1 MKRIFLLFF
10 WLFIIVSNGQNKQS
24 ESTSYQFALVDD
36 PARLYSM
43 RQFNQNYLSCYRLSV
58 RVLENVLSNGDTINK
73 KELRMSEI
81 IQNLL
86 LTSYL
91 MPLTHEEGHR
101 SILTH
106 LKIGSISV
114 PYFNSHGCICNGSC
128 RFNA

>member
-43 RQFNQNYLSCYRLSV
+43 RQFNHNYLSCYRLST
-58 RVLENVLSNGDTINK
+58 RVLENTLSNGDFINK
-73 KELRMSEI
+73 KELRISESL
-81 IQNLL
+81 QHLL
-86 LTSYL
+86 LGFYL

-106 LKIGSISV
+106 LKIGSISQ
-114 PYFNSHGCICNGSC
+114 PYI
-128 RFNA
+128 